1 MVNLEGE
8 GGEACVSALEVPQQ
22 GAPPEHVVAIRGD
35 MNPATYI
42 SLSTVRLLC
51 GDAGI
56 STSVGTGFFYAAEF
70 DTPEGQAQAPLIFTN
85 KHVIADFNEIKVTLT
100 VRQPGAGIS
109 EMVVAPGDE
118 HRPFLI
124 PECQQRLLL
133 HPDPTVDLCAFFIGD
148 ILGDINAAG
157 QQLRNTFLSA
167 SFLIPSD
174 ERQYVRPIEPII
186 MIGYPSGLWDEQNN
200 RPLARRGSTASH
212 PFLNWNGKLEFVID
226 AACFPGSSGSPVF
239 LFEDLMFRTKE
250 NAYSPGT
257 KAQLIGILASGP
269 LYTNEGKLIQK
280 DIPTATNIVPVVQ
293 TMMNLGNVVHASA
306 ISEIVAMAKQAAEA
320 GKSFPKAVAL

>member
-1 MVNLEGE
+1 MSSKEHRLGRLYL
-8 GGEACVSALEVPQQ
+8 GRLRLMSSRWRVSS
-22 GAPPEHVVAIRGD
+22 RGI

-51 GDAGI
+51 GNAGN
-56 STSVGTGFFYAAEF
+56 SASVGTGFFYVAEI
-70 DTPEGQAQAPLIFTN
+70 DVPGGRAQAPIIFTN
-85 KHVIADFNEIKVTLT
+85 KHVVAGFNEIKVTLT
-100 VRQPGAGIS
+100 VRQPGEDIS
-109 EMVVAPGDE
+109 EMVVAPGDL

-124 PECQQRLLL
+124 PGCQQRLLL
-133 HPDPTVDLCAFFIGD
+133 HPDPSVDLCAFFIGD
-148 ILGDINAAG
+148 VMEDINAAG

-167 SFLIPSD
+167 SFLVPDD
-174 ERQYVRPIEPII
+174 ERLNIRPIEPII
-186 MIGYPSGLWDEQNN
+186 MVGYPSGLWDEQNN

-212 PFLNWNGKLEFVID
+212 PFLKWNGRLEFVID

-250 NAYSPGT
+250 NSYTPGT
-257 KAQLIGILASGP
+257 KAQLLGVLASGP

-280 DIPTATNIVPVVQ
+280 DIPTATNIIPVVQ

-306 ISEIVAMAKQAAEA
+306 ISEIVAMVKQVAEA
-320 GKSFPKAVAL
+320 SKTFPKAIAL